1 MIKNLLELQ
10 PSSVSRSIKDYD
22 LLIYGESG
30 IGKSEYVLDLYGRDR
45 CIALAFEDSYT
56 GISGA
61 YAVDIDSYST
71 LTAYMAQLENPAV
84 KERFDTV
91 IIDTLYL
98 LDHCIE
104 KSITDSYGVELLGD
118 ALKYNKAYKIVDKKF
133 LGIIKKIQK
142 MGYTIAYVAHP
153 VTKKTKIGGVEIS
166 KFEPKV
172 SDRIKDLLLPE
183 VDIQLFCYT
192 DADGNRKVATQ
203 KSQYWDARCRVSEM
217 IPLLDFDP
225 HLFREEFAKG
235 VDKKLAN
242 GGIVVEKK
250 EVVVE
255 EKKSFEEIMEYLN
268 KELAVKCNEEGKL
281 ADANRIIVSTL
292 GRDDDGKPRTL
303 ANATPEMLGALE
315 TIVIELEVLLGM
327 R

>member
-1 MIKNLLELQ
+1 MIKNLLELT
-10 PSSVSRSIKDYD
+10 PSTVSKDIRDYD
-22 LLIYGESG
+22 LLLYGESG
-30 IGKSEYVLDLYGRDR
+30 IGKSEFVLDLYNRER

-61 YAVDIDSYST
+61 YAVDVDSYST
-71 LTAYMAQLENPAV
+71 LTAYMSQLENPAV
-84 KERFDTV
+84 KEKFDTV

-104 KSITDSYGVELLGD
+104 KSICSSYGVELLGD
-118 ALKYNKAYKIVDKKF
+118 ALKYNKAYKIVDSKF
-133 LGIIKKIQK
+133 LGIIKRIQK

-153 VTKKTKIGGVEIS
+153 VTKKTKVGGVEIS

-192 DADGNRKVATQ
+192 DADGVRKVATQ

-225 HLFREEFAKG
+225 ELFRAEFAKG
-235 VDKKLAN
+235 IDKKQSN
-242 GGIVVEKK
+242 GGLVVEKK
-250 EVVVE
+250 VIETE
-255 EKKSFEEIMEYLN
+255 EKRTFEQIIEYLN

-281 ADANRIIVSTL
+281 SDANRIIVSTL
-292 GRDDDGKPRTL
+292 GRDNDGNPRTL
-303 ANATPEMLGALE
+303 ADATPEMIGALE
-315 TIVIELEVLLGM
+315 TIVVELEILLGM

>member
-1 MIKNLLELQ
+1 MIKSLLDLQ
-10 PSSVSRSIKDYD
+10 PSSVSRDIRDYD
-22 LLIYGESG
+22 LLLYGESG

-45 CIALAFEDSYT
+45 CIALAFEDSYA

-61 YAVDIDSYST
+61 YAVDVDSYST
-71 LTAYMAQLENPAV
+71 LTAYMAQLENPEV
-84 KERFDTV
+84 RKRFDTV

-104 KSITDSYGVELLGD
+104 KSICSSYGVELLGD
-118 ALKYNKAYKIVDKKF
+118 ALKYNKAYKIVDSKF
-133 LGIIKKIQK
+133 LGIIKRIQK

-172 SDRIKDLLLPE
+172 SDRVKDLLLPE
-183 VDIQLFCYT
+183 VDIQLFAYT

-203 KSQYWDARCRVSEM
+203 KSQYWNARCRVAEM
-217 IPLLDFDP
+217 TPLLDFDP
-225 HLFREEFAKG
+225 QLFREEFAKG

-242 GGIVVEKK
+242 GGIIVEKK
-250 EVVVE
+250 EVEVE
-255 EKKSFEEIMEYLN
+255 EKRTYEEVMEYLT
-268 KELAVKCNEEGKL
+268 KELAVKCGEVGKL
-281 ADANRIIVSTL
+281 PDANRIIVSAL
-292 GRDDDGKPRTL
+292 GRDNEGNPRTL
-303 ANATPEMLGALE
+303 ADTTPEMLGALE
-315 TIVIELEVLLGM
+315 TIVVELEILLGM